1 MYLQIRRTWSLV
13 SRGIHRYKK
22 IRGLIMNKDNEDIE
36 DEDVE
41 ESKVTEE
48 IIRIIKGTGLDK
60 KEKKEVIIINFI
72 KR

>member
-1 MYLQIRRTWSLV
+1 
-13 SRGIHRYKK
+13 
-22 IRGLIMNKDNEDIE
+22 MNKDNEDIE